1 MSEQKLD
8 ARVLTGERPLTAQ
21 QRLDHWRRDWD
32 RHQLDE
38 LIEAVDRLDLELDKA
53 TQPRRG

>member
-8 ARVLTGERPLTAQ
+8 ARVLASERPLTAQ
-21 QRLDHWRRDWD
+21 QRLDRWRRDWD

-38 LIEAVDRLDLELDKA
+38 LIEAVERLDLELDKV